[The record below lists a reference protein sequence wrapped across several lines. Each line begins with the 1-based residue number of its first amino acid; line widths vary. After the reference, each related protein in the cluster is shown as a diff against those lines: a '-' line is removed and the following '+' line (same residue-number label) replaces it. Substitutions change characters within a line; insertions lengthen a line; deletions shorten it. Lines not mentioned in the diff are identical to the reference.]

1 MYYKR
6 KIYEDIL
13 KWKNENEGKK
23 ALLIE
28 GARRVGKSTIVEE
41 FARNEYESY
50 LLIDFSRTSIKV
62 KNIFRNH
69 LDDIDLFYQ
78 LLEAELN
85 SSLKRRKSLLIF
97 DEVQK
102 FPRAREAIKALVAD
116 GRYDLIETGSLIS
129 IRENSADILIPSEEK
144 IISMYPMDFE
154 EFCIACGEEGLL
166 SYIQDCFTRCVP
178 LEDSIH
184 RKAMLLLKQYMIVG
198 GMPQSV
204 RAYLENGKSFLYADN
219 EKRDI
224 LNLYRNDI
232 RKITRKY
239 KAKVLQIYD
248 QIPGF
253 LSTKEKRVV
262 LNKMQGNPEFDSYSE
277 AFFWL
282 EDSMIVN
289 ECFNCTDPNVGLS
302 LNEDRSYVKCY
313 MGDTGL
319 LISHTFNEKKISE
332 GELYRKLLNDR
343 LSINKG
349 MFFENLV
356 AQMLTAKG
364 YELFFYTHY
373 NPDKH
378 RNDIEID
385 FLLSNGSKTNFKVN
399 PIEVKSSKNYSSISL
414 NEFKTRFAKRIGTP
428 YVIHPKNYKI
438 ENGVTYLPVYMV
450 YLL

>member
-6 KIYEDIL
+6 KLYNELL
-13 KWKNENEGKK
+13 KWKKESNGRK

-28 GARRVGKSTIVEE
+28 GARRVGKSTIAEE
-41 FARNEYESY
+41 FGENEYESS
-50 LLIDFSRTSIKV
+50 LLIDFSKTSTRV

-78 LLEAELN
+78 LLEAELS
-85 SSLKRRKSLLIF
+85 SSLKKRESLLIF

-102 FPRAREAIKALVAD
+102 FPRAREAVKALVAD
-116 GRYDLIETGSLIS
+116 GRYDIIETGSLIS
-129 IRENSADILIPSEEK
+129 IRENSEGILLPSEEK
-144 IISMYPMDFE
+144 SISMYPMDFE
-154 EFCIACGEEGLL
+154 EFCIACGEDGLL
-166 SYIQDCFTRCVP
+166 SYIKDCFNKLSP
-178 LEDSIH
+178 LEESIH
-184 RKAMLLLKQYMIVG
+184 KKAMLLLKQYMIVG

-204 RAYLENGKSFLYADN
+204 KAYLENGKNFYSADV

-224 LNLYRNDI
+224 LALYRNDI
-232 RKITRKY
+232 RKINRKY
-239 KAKVLQIYD
+239 KTKVLQIYD

-262 LNKMQGNPEFDSYSE
+262 LSKMKGNPESDSYSE
-277 AFFWL
+277 TFFWL
-282 EDSMIVN
+282 ADSMIVN
-289 ECFNCTDPNVGLS
+289 ECFNCNDPNVGLS
-302 LNEDRSYVKCY
+302 LNEGRTYIKCY

-319 LISHTFNEKKISE
+319 LISHTFNEKEISE
-332 GELYRKLLNDR
+332 GELYKKLLNDR

-349 MFFENLV
+349 MFFENIV
-356 AQMLTAKG
+356 AQMLAANNFDL
-364 YELFFYTHY
+364 YFYTHY
-373 NPDKH
+373 SEEKH

-414 NEFKTRFAKRIGTP
+414 GKFKDRFGKRIGTP
-428 YVIHPKNYKI
+428 YVIHPKNLKT
-438 ENGVTYLPVYMV
+438 ENGVLYLPAYMI

>member
-1 MYYKR
+1 
-6 KIYEDIL
+6 
-13 KWKNENEGKK
+13 
-23 ALLIE
+23 
-28 GARRVGKSTIVEE
+28 
-41 FARNEYESY
+41 
-50 LLIDFSRTSIKV
+50 
-62 KNIFRNH
+62 
-69 LDDIDLFYQ
+69 
-78 LLEAELN
+78 
-85 SSLKRRKSLLIF
+85 
-97 DEVQK
+97 
-102 FPRAREAIKALVAD
+102 
-116 GRYDLIETGSLIS
+116 
-129 IRENSADILIPSEEK
+129 
-144 IISMYPMDFE
+144 MYPMDFE

-166 SYIQDCFTRCVP
+166 SYIRDCFSRCVP

-184 RKAMLLLKQYMIVG
+184 RKAMLLLRQYMIVG

-204 RAYLENGKSFLYADN
+204 RAYLENGKSFFYADN

-239 KAKVLQIYD
+239 KAKVLQIYN

-302 LNEDRSYVKCY
+302 LNEDRTYIKCY

-319 LISHTFNEKKISE
+319 LISHTFNEKEISE

-364 YELFFYTHY
+364 FELFFYTHY

-428 YVIHPKNYKI
+428 YVIHPKNFKI
-438 ENGVTYLPVYMV
+438 ENGVTYLPIYMT

>member
-319 LISHTFNEKKISE
+319 LISHTFNEKEISE

-438 ENGVTYLPVYMV
+438 ENGVTYLQVYMV

>member
-319 LISHTFNEKKISE
+319 LISHTFNEKEISE

>member
-13 KWKNENEGKK
+13 KWKNENKGKK

-50 LLIDFSRTSIKV
+50 LLIDFSRTTVKV

-144 IISMYPMDFE
+144 KFSMYPMDFE

-166 SYIQDCFTRCVP
+166 SYIRDCFSRCVP

-184 RKAMLLLKQYMIVG
+184 RKAMLLLRQYMIVG

-204 RAYLENGKSFLYADN
+204 RAYLENGKSFFYADN

-302 LNEDRSYVKCY
+302 LNEDRTYIKCY

-319 LISHTFNEKKISE
+319 LISHTFNEKEISE

-364 YELFFYTHY
+364 FELFFYTHY

-414 NEFKTRFAKRIGTP
+414 NEFKTRFAKRIGTL
-428 YVIHPKNYKI
+428 YVIHPKNFKI
-438 ENGVTYLPVYMV
+438 ENGVTYLPIYMT

>member
-13 KWKNENEGKK
+13 KWKNENKGKK

-50 LLIDFSRTSIKV
+50 LLIDFSRTTVKV

-144 IISMYPMDFE
+144 NISMYPMDFE

-166 SYIQDCFTRCVP
+166 SYIRDCFSRCVP

-184 RKAMLLLKQYMIVG
+184 RKAMLLLRQYMIVG

-204 RAYLENGKSFLYADN
+204 RAYLENGKSFFYADN

-262 LNKMQGNPEFDSYSE
+262 LNKMQGNPEFDSYAE

-302 LNEDRSYVKCY
+302 LNEDRTYIKCY

-319 LISHTFNEKKISE
+319 LISHTFNEKEISE

-364 YELFFYTHY
+364 FELFFYTHY

-428 YVIHPKNYKI
+428 YVIHPKNFKI
-438 ENGVTYLPVYMV
+438 ENGVTYLPIYMT